1 MSVSD
6 STETSESVDQEQED
20 FESTSDCGTPVIN
33 LLDRLCQ
40 APMAAV
46 NRKRKVAQNL
56 RHDGKRNKAL
66 RCMSEPKTISVYQ
79 RVQEFSDECFVVS
92 ANKLFCT
99 ACREEV
105 SIKKSVITLHIKS
118 GKHSRGKVQ
127 PQNKS
132 QREQD
137 IVMALQKYDKEVH
150 PVGETLPTE
159 KRVYKI
165 KVVSTFL
172 KAGVQ
177 ITKIDRFR
185 PLLYRRSRFPSCR
198 KETDVKLNSIHTWRR
213 EEPYPTR
220 D

>member
-1 MSVSD
+1 MHK
-6 STETSESVDQEQED
+6 ES
-20 FESTSDCGTPVIN
+20 I
-33 LLDRLCQ
+33 
-40 APMAAV
+40 
-46 NRKRKVAQNL
+46 
-56 RHDGKRNKAL
+56 
-66 RCMSEPKTISVYQ
+66 
-79 RVQEFSDECFVVS
+79 
-92 ANKLFCT
+92 
-99 ACREEV
+99 
-105 SIKKSVITLHIKS
+105 ITLRNKS

-127 PQNKS
+127 LQNKS

-220 D
+220 DWWIGCFCDIWWYLSSWWSSRTCLEVCWQWLICLAASGAHATASKKLKWWGNSPWTHHYSIHGARDYTNAASSIDARPSFLQQCCNAYV